1 MRRIKNKLLEE
12 NVIIEYKVME
22 AGNSQR
28 AEQIMNEMAREGWRV
43 VSTAFWANFKALII
57 ITFERETNQ

>member
-1 MRRIKNKLLEE
+1 M
-12 NVIIEYKVME
+12 IEYKVME